1 VSDEYRDRV
10 EAERAKTRSLRV
22 RLDRVLDDL
31 RKVDADR
38 NERIRAGF
46 SEADRKLAR
55 RRRNGGL

>member
-1 VSDEYRDRV
+1 MSDEYRDRV